1 METPASIETVAHPH
15 LRKLL
20 DDLKTVTAE
29 TERLRATL
37 SDAQCIWKP
46 APDVW
51 NVLECF
57 QHLIVTDE
65 RYYPRLRLAIEK
77 AKRERGSAPFRP
89 SFFGKTFIR
98 YVSPESQRK
107 IKTFRTFEPSPALT
121 DVTVLQEFVDHQ
133 DELTALIRQAD
144 GIDLNRGKFAS
155 PASRL
160 LRFSVGEGL
169 TVLVVHQQRHLQQA
183 QRLTEHPDFPG

>member
-1 METPASIETVAHPH
+1 METQPSIEAVAHPH

-20 DDLKTVTAE
+20 ADVNTVTAE

-37 SDAQCIWKP
+37 SGAQCIWKP
-46 APDVW
+46 DPGVW

-57 QHLIVTDE
+57 HHLIVTDGL
-65 RYYPRLRLAIEK
+65 YAPRLRTAIEK
-77 AKRERGSAPFRP
+77 ASREGGDAPFRP

-98 YVSPESQRK
+98 YVSPGSKRK
-107 IKTFRTFEPSPALT
+107 IKTLRLFEPPPALT
-121 DVTVLQEFVDHQ
+121 DVTVLQQFVDHQ
-133 DELTALIRQAD
+133 GELTALIRQAD
-144 GIDLNRGKFAS
+144 GIELNRGKFAS

-160 LRFSVGEGL
+160 VRFSVGEGL

-183 QRLTEHPDFPG
+183 RRLTERSDFPR